1 METIRKKEK
10 NMNQQE
16 IEQALKN
23 REIKVYLQ
31 PQFDLATEKL
41 VGAESLV
48 RWQRGAIMV
57 PPSSFIPFCEQTGF
71 ITKVDQY
78 VLETVCQHMQ
88 KWKQKI
94 PIAVNESRRHLY
106 NPHHVEE
113 LEQTIKKYGIEAKY
127 IELEMTETAVVHDIE
142 AAKEAERKVHALGFK
157 VAMDDFGTGYSSF
170 SMLRQIEIDILK
182 IDRSFVHEVTQDE
195 RGKIIIEAIIGMA
208 KKLNITTIAEGIE
221 TKEQAQYLKTI
232 GCDIAQGYYYAL
244 PMAIEEF
251 ERKYLA

>member
-1 METIRKKEK
+1 
-10 NMNQQE
+10 MNQKE
-16 IEQALKN
+16 IEQALENK
-23 REIKVYLQ
+23 EIKIYLQ
-31 PQFDLATEKL
+31 PQFDLTTEKL

-71 ITKVDQY
+71 ITQIDQY

-127 IELEMTETAVVHDIE
+127 IELEMTETAIVHDIE

-182 IDRSFVHEVTQDE
+182 IDKSFVDEVTQDK
-195 RGKIIIEAIIGMA
+195 RGKIIIETIISMA
-208 KKLNITTIAEGIE
+208 KKLKMTTIAEGIE
-221 TKEQAQYLKTI
+221 TKEQAKYLKTI

-251 ERKYLA
+251 ERRYLA